1 MIFSPVIR
9 SNSCRCAWPRK
20 KYESNAHHQ
29 QYSSH
34 FANIRLPQW
43 TALISV
49 TGRHVQQNA
58 FSQTKVSWE
67 VNTSC
72 HARYRQWKR
81 KRKKMYQRP
90 SGLMRDWM
98 RNQWRLYPEVA
109 TRYFMATFLSDIFEG
124 SNHQTATF
132 VREIRLSTPCQKF
145 ILICSHQASRHIYPS
160 NSTSSPIALIKR
172 FTFALFCAPSSGGKV
187 LLALTFSITRS
198 L

>member
-1 MIFSPVIR
+1 M
-9 SNSCRCAWPRK
+9 NSSDKRNRK
-20 KYESNAHHQ
+20 TC
-29 QYSSH
+29 
-34 FANIRLPQW
+34 
-43 TALISV
+43 TAECLLTDKSFMRGQHKLSGGISTV
-49 TGRHVQQNA
+49 
-58 FSQTKVSWE
+58 K
-67 VNTSC
+67 
-72 HARYRQWKR
+72 K
-81 KRKKMYQRP
+81 KMKKKKMYQRP
-90 SGLMRDWM
+90 SGLTRDWM

-109 TRYFMATFLSDIFEG
+109 TQYFMETFLSDIFEG

-145 ILICSHQASRHIYPS
+145 ILICSHQASWHIYPS